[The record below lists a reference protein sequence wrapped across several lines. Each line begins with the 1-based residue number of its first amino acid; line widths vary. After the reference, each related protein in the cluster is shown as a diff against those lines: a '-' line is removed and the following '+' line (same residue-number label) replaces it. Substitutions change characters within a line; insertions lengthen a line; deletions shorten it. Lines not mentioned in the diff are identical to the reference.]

1 MAALRYEYC
10 KICDILWHV
19 NKRLDL
25 PPKKTEKET
34 PKEFWA
40 RVEQAGQL
48 IQALKLYD
56 EVAAEQAEW
65 ARVPRETKQQFAER
79 IEQEGRR
86 DEVER
91 VRAELLQAG
100 QSQREAQVELVER
113 FQPLDGRQAR
123 AWETPDPWES
133 GRLFKSKEEEVHLM
147 NLAYAEEDEDAETMV
162 ARDRVEWA
170 EHRRDERWELAA
182 ARRRAQEL
190 KQEQERQKRQQ
201 AQSARAKTING
212 AQPPRAASSAGKDRE
227 IL

>member
-10 KICDILWHV
+10 KICDVLWHV
-19 NKRLDL
+19 KKRLDL
-25 PPKKTEKET
+25 PPIKAQNET

-56 EVAAEQAEW
+56 EVAAEQAAW
-65 ARVPRETKQQFAER
+65 ARVPRETKKQFAER
-79 IEQEGRR
+79 IEQEGHR

-91 VRAELLQAG
+91 VRAELLHSG
-100 QSQREAQVELVER
+100 QSRREAQIALVEP
-113 FQPLDGRQAR
+113 FQPMDGRQTR

-147 NLAYAEEDEDAETMV
+147 NLAYADEDEDAETMA

-182 ARRRAQEL
+182 ARRRAL
-190 KQEQERQKRQQ
+190 ALRQEQERQKCQQ
-201 AQSARAKTING
+201 AQSARAKTLNC
-212 AQPPRAASSAGKDRE
+212 AQPPRVANSAGKDRE
-227 IL
+227 VL